1 MNITGSH
8 RIDAPRARVWGALH
22 DPDVLVRTLPGCEQL
37 DAVGPDAYDAVLSA
51 GVASIKG
58 TYRARIELSEMRPPD
73 SYRMHASGGGTPGT
87 VSADVVVRLE
97 DAGDATVVHYDA
109 EAVVGGMI
117 GGVGQRMLTGVA
129 RRTAGEFFGAVEREL
144 VAGDAATAAD
154 VGPEIGAAEMAGADT
169 GDVDAPDRERADL
182 RIGRHVRA
190 TASRPAEAERHGTEL
205 AGAAVLG
212 GLIALAGVLVGRR
225 FARGSRDG

>member
-8 RIDAPRARVWGALH
+8 RIDVPRARVWEALH
-22 DPDVLVRTLPGCEQL
+22 DPSVLVRTLPGCEQL
-37 DAVGPDAYDAVLSA
+37 DAVGPDTYDAVLAA

-58 TYRARIELSEMRPPD
+58 TYRARIELSEMLPPD
-73 SYRMHASGGGTPGT
+73 SYRMHASGAGTPGT
-87 VSADVVVRLE
+87 VSADVEVRLE

-129 RRTAGEFFGAVEREL
+129 RRTAGEFFRAVEREL
-144 VAGDAATAAD
+144 VAGDAAIVAD
-154 VGPEIGAAEMAGADT
+154 VDTEPGAVALAGADS
-169 GDVDAPDRERADL
+169 VDPPDRERAEL
-182 RIGRHVRA
+182 RIGRRLRA
-190 TASRPAEAERHGTEL
+190 TASRPAEADRDGPQL

-225 FARGSRDG
+225 FGRGGRDG